1 MTNSPDDRSPMA
13 IAYTW
18 AARVVTASI
27 EMVAPGLLGYW
38 VDQQLG
44 TVVLFLILG
53 LVFGTVVG
61 ILHLL
66 SMTKSISADSNDKKD
81 STDGTKDQ

>member
-1 MTNSPDDRSPMA
+1 MA

-18 AARVVTASI
+18 AARVMTVSI

-38 VDQQLG
+38 VDKQLG
-44 TVVLFLILG
+44 TVVLFLVLG
-53 LVFGTVVG
+53 LALGMVLG

-66 SMTKSISADSNDKKD
+66 NMTKSIPTESNDKSD
-81 STDGTKDQ
+81 SADGTEIQ

>member
-1 MTNSPDDRSPMA
+1 VANPPDDRSPMA

-18 AARVVTASI
+18 AARVMTVSI

-38 VDQQLG
+38 VDKQLG
-44 TVVLFLILG
+44 TVVLFLVLG
-53 LVFGTVVG
+53 LALGMVLG

-66 SMTKSISADSNDKKD
+66 NMTKSIPTESNDKSD
-81 STDGTKDQ
+81 SADGTEIQ